1 MDPRAASGYAG
12 KVTYV
17 ATVGCMGDQMN
28 DSALWNSGS
37 NGMRTLRC
45 GSFST

>member
-1 MDPRAASGYAG
+1 MDARAALGYAG
-12 KVTYV
+12 KVTYA

-28 DSALWNSGS
+28 DGALLNSGS
-37 NGMRTLRC
+37 NGMRTLRY